1 MEERDEARGVGDRV
15 VKAHLALTGTA
26 AHLAVLPVKGVHEQS
41 QTLRTRGRAL
51 ALDHKLYKH

>member
-1 MEERDEARGVGDRV
+1 MEERGKAHGWGNEV

-41 QTLRTRGRAL
+41 
-51 ALDHKLYKH
+51 